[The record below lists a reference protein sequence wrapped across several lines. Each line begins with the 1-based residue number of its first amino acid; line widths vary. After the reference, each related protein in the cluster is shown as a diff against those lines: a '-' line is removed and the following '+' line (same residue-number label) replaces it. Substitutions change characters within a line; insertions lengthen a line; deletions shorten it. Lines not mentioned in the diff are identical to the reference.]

1 MDRDTYYMQLAIDE
15 AVKAKHKGEVPIG
28 CVIVLNNEV
37 IATGYN
43 LRESQKNATCHAEI
57 IAIQEACQ
65 HLNSWRLEDAE
76 LFVTLEPCPMCA
88 GGIIMS
94 RVKRVVFGAMDPKG
108 GCVGSLMNL
117 LNDHRFNHQCEIKS
131 GVLEKECSQLLKD
144 FFKEIRG
151 RKKKTY
157 KINLEGNN

>member
-15 AVKAKHKGEVPIG
+15 AVKAKQKGEVPIG
-28 CVIVLNNEV
+28 CVIVHNDQV
-37 IATGYN
+37 IATGHN
-43 LRESQKNATCHAEI
+43 LRETQQNATCHAEI

-65 HLNSWRLEDAE
+65 YLNSWRLENTE

-117 LNDHRFNHQCEIKS
+117 LDDHRFNHQCEIKS
-131 GVLEKECSQLLKD
+131 GVLEEECSQLLKS
-144 FFKEIRG
+144 FFKKIRE
-151 RKKKTY
+151 RKKKH
-157 KINLEGNN
+157 IQ

>member
-15 AVKAKHKGEVPIG
+15 AVKAKQKGEVPIG
-28 CVIVLNNEV
+28 CVIVHNDQV
-37 IATGYN
+37 IATGHN
-43 LRESQKNATCHAEI
+43 LRETQQNATCHAEI

-65 HLNSWRLEDAE
+65 YLNSWRLENAE

-117 LNDHRFNHQCEIKS
+117 LDDHRFNHQCEIKS
-131 GVLEKECSQLLKD
+131 GVLEEECSQLLKS
-144 FFKEIRG
+144 FFKKIRE
-151 RKKKTY
+151 RKKKH
-157 KINLEGNN
+157 IQ